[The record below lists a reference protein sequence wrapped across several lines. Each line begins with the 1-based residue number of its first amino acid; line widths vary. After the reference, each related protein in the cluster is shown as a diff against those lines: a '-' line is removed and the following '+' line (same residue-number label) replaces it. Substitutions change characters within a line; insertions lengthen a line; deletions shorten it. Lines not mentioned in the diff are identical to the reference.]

1 MSPPPDHDSAG
12 AAESEDAVVERIV
25 EAIRTAPQPVVNTR
39 YLAGEL
45 DVPAEE
51 LVDPLESL
59 AETGRLERLEVRDR
73 GSLWLLSLEEEL
85 ESDGSSR

>member
-1 MSPPPDHDSAG
+1 MSPPPDDSAS
-12 AAESEDAVVERIV
+12 AAESEDAVDERLV

-51 LVDPLESL
+51 LVDPLEEL
-59 AETGRLERLEVRDR
+59 VETGRLERLEVRGR
-73 GSLWLLSLEEEL
+73 GSLWLLSLEEEI
-85 ESDGSSR
+85 ESDAGH